1 MISGSI
7 PFSEVAGAW
16 YQTNAYN
23 WERLLVDTG
32 RFQLV
37 RSVKEPNEIATAT
50 AVMRIAKTLLD
61 EINPED
67 DIPFFDEFVK
77 DIGGLENVTGTLEYQ
92 SDLRNRLVTF
102 IAENYVPRETGRI
115 ICPACL
121 TETPNNLSTCIRCH
135 GSLISWGEKT
145 AKQDESTA
153 PGMLEHERKQT
164 GDGAENA
171 DEDVE
176 MDKDEIDR
184 LVKEPKKKT
193 EEGTDDD
200 VDMSDPRSSQ
210 PASGE
215 KSRRT
220 RPTPEPAA
228 AYRAR
233 PRSSKKRRTNVTPE
247 KKKRSV
253 EKPKRNSRSGRHG
266 EFRDQLFTVSISLK
280 MKTRLTPPQGSSIQ

>member
-1 MISGSI
+1 
-7 PFSEVAGAW
+7 
-16 YQTNAYN
+16 
-23 WERLLVDTG
+23 
-32 RFQLV
+32 
-37 RSVKEPNEIATAT
+37 
-50 AVMRIAKTLLD
+50 
-61 EINPED
+61 
-67 DIPFFDEFVK
+67 
-77 DIGGLENVTGTLEYQ
+77 
-92 SDLRNRLVTF
+92 
-102 IAENYVPRETGRI
+102 
-115 ICPACL
+115 
-121 TETPNNLSTCIRCH
+121 
-135 GSLISWGEKT
+135 
-145 AKQDESTA
+145 
-153 PGMLEHERKQT
+153 
-164 GDGAENA
+164 
-171 DEDVE
+171 

-184 LVKEPKKKT
+184 LVKKPKKKT

-228 AYRAR
+228 AYRAS
-233 PRSSKKRRTNVTPE
+233 PRSSKKRRTNVPPE